1 MFLIKHLKT
10 INSGDSMEYINSD
23 LFVEIENDLSID
35 YDRSNLKEREVLRKI
50 IYRVLHIASDYTN
63 RKINDKKLEPYVV
76 DCTKAIYLK
85 RGDEDKD
92 AMSEG
97 GESYTYKN
105 AIKEMKQNLVSI
117 RKFK

>member
-1 MFLIKHLKT
+1 MVNINTDLI
-10 INSGDSMEYINSD
+10 SD
-23 LFVEIENDLSID
+23 IENDLSTN
-35 YDRSNLKEREVLRKI
+35 YDKTNLKEREVLRKTI
-50 IYRVLHIASDYTN
+50 NRVLLIASDFTN
-63 RKINDKKLEPYVV
+63 RKIDDPKLGPYVV
-76 DCTKAIYLK
+76 DCIKAIYLK

>member
-1 MFLIKHLKT
+1 MNINTDLI
-10 INSGDSMEYINSD
+10 S
-23 LFVEIENDLSID
+23 EIENDLSIN
-35 YDRSNLKEREVLRKI
+35 YDKSNLKERDVLRKTI
-50 IYRVLHIASDYTN
+50 NRVLLVASDFTN
-63 RKINDKKLEPYVV
+63 RKVDDPKLEPYVV
-76 DCTKAIYLK
+76 DCIKAIYLK

>member
-1 MFLIKHLKT
+1 MNVNMDLI
-10 INSGDSMEYINSD
+10 S
-23 LFVEIENDLSID
+23 EIENDLSIN
-35 YDRSNLKEREVLRKI
+35 YDKSNLKEREVLRKTI
-50 IYRVLHIASDYTN
+50 NRVLLVASDFTN
-63 RKINDKKLEPYVV
+63 RKVDDKKLEPYVV
-76 DCTKAIYLK
+76 DCIKAIYLK

>member
-1 MFLIKHLKT
+1 MNNNMDFI
-10 INSGDSMEYINSD
+10 SD
-23 LFVEIENDLSID
+23 IENDLSIN
-35 YDRSNLKEREVLRKI
+35 YDKTNLKERDVLRKTVE
-50 IYRVLHIASDYTN
+50 RVIKIASDFTN
-63 RKINDKKLEPYVV
+63 RRLNDPKLEPYIV
-76 DCTKAIYLK
+76 DCIKAIYLK

>member
-1 MFLIKHLKT
+1 MTGVQTCALPIL
-10 INSGDSMEYINSD
+10 NSD
-23 LFVEIENDLSID
+23 LFVEIENDLSVN
-35 YDRSNLKEREVLRKI
+35 YDKTNLKEKEVLRK
-50 IYRVLHIASDYTN
+50 VLNRILLIASDFTN
-63 RKINDKKLEPYVV
+63 RKVNDKKLEPYVV
-76 DCTKAIYLK
+76 DCIKAIYLK

>member
-1 MFLIKHLKT
+1 MNDNTDLI
-10 INSGDSMEYINSD
+10 S
-23 LFVEIENDLSID
+23 EIENDLSIN
-35 YDRSNLKEREVLRKI
+35 YDKSNLKEREVLRKTI
-50 IYRVLHIASDYTN
+50 NRVLLVASDFTN
-63 RKINDKKLEPYVV
+63 RKVDDKKLEPYVV
-76 DCTKAIYLK
+76 DCVKAIYLK

>member
-1 MFLIKHLKT
+1 MSNNMDLI
-10 INSGDSMEYINSD
+10 SD
-23 LFVEIENDLSID
+23 IENDLSIN
-35 YDRSNLKEREVLRKI
+35 YDRTNLKERDVLRKTVKRI
-50 IYRVLHIASDYTN
+50 IIIASDFTN
-63 RKINDKKLEPYVV
+63 RKVNDPKLESYVV
-76 DCTKAIYLK
+76 DCIKAIYLK

-117 RKFK
+117 RRFK

>member
-1 MFLIKHLKT
+1 MNVNTDLI
-10 INSGDSMEYINSD
+10 S
-23 LFVEIENDLSID
+23 EIENDLSIN
-35 YDRSNLKEREVLRKI
+35 YDKSNLKEREVLRKTI
-50 IYRVLHIASDYTN
+50 NRVLLVASDFTN
-63 RKINDKKLEPYVV
+63 RKVDDKKLEPYVV
-76 DCTKAIYLK
+76 DCVKAIYLK

>member
-1 MFLIKHLKT
+1 MNVNTDLI
-10 INSGDSMEYINSD
+10 S
-23 LFVEIENDLSID
+23 EIENDLSIN
-35 YDRSNLKEREVLRKI
+35 YDKSNLKEREVLRKI
-50 IYRVLHIASDYTN
+50 INRVLLVASDFTN
-63 RKINDKKLEPYVV
+63 RKVDDKKLEPYVV
-76 DCTKAIYLK
+76 DCVKAIYLK

>member
-1 MFLIKHLKT
+1 MVNINTDLI
-10 INSGDSMEYINSD
+10 SD
-23 LFVEIENDLSID
+23 IENDLSTN
-35 YDRSNLKEREVLRKI
+35 YDKTNLKEREVLRKTI
-50 IYRVLHIASDYTN
+50 NRVLLIASDFTN
-63 RKINDKKLEPYVV
+63 RKIDDPKLEPYVV
-76 DCTKAIYLK
+76 DCIKAIYLK